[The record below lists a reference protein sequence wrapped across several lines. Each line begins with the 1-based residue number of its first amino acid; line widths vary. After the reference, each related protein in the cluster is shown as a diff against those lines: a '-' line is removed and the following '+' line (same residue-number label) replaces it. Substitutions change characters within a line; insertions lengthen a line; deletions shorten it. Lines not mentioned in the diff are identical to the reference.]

1 MKAVWYEQI
10 GTADD
15 VLRHGNTDDPE
26 VSDGEVLV
34 RIRTSG
40 VNPSDVKTRGGAR
53 GELQFPRI
61 IPHSDGA
68 GKIEAVGN
76 GVDKN
81 RIGERVWLWNGAFGR
96 AFGTCAEYISL
107 PANQA
112 VEIPENTTFEAGA
125 CMGIPASTAYHGV
138 FSGGSVKNKTVL
150 VTGGAG
156 AVGHYAIQL
165 AKWDGAQVITT
176 VSGPEKGLAAEEAG
190 ADLVVNYKTDDV
202 VEVVNNFT
210 NAEGV
215 DRIVEVEFG
224 GNLSV
229 SEQIIKTNGVIAAY
243 GSVAVGN
250 PELPFYNLMF
260 KNAVLKMYLIYIV
273 PGEAR
278 MKIIKGLTKALSEN
292 ALVHQIAKSFDLTE
306 YIVIISCL
314 FFCFSAIAET
324 SETNSVQ
331 IEKTKYIG
339 IYDTENTQFIFRGIP
354 YAKPPI
360 GELRWKSPVPLS
372 KEPKVINAQSFKPA
386 CMQDEYTTVWYQDVA
401 ELFGNPRTV
410 FQHVDA
416 VSEDCLYL
424 NIWTNSLDQ
433 TSKKH
438 RLDVLFHK
446 NKKLWKK
453 FL

>member
-1 MKAVWYEQI
+1 VKAVWYEQI
-10 GTADD
+10 GAADD
-15 VLRHGNTDDPE
+15 VLTHGNIDDPK

-34 RIRTSG
+34 RLRTSG
-40 VNPSDVKTRGGAR
+40 VNPSDVKTRAGAR

-68 GKIEAVGN
+68 GNIEAVGN
-76 GVDKN
+76 GVDTN

-107 PANQA
+107 PSNQA
-112 VEIPENTTFEAGA
+112 VEMPENSTFEAGA

-138 FSGGSVKNKTVL
+138 FSGGSVKNKTLL

-165 AKWDGAQVITT
+165 AKWDGAQVIAT
-176 VSGPEKGLAAEEAG
+176 VSGPEKGSAAEEAG

-202 VEVVNNFT
+202 VEAVNNFT
-210 NAEGV
+210 NGEGV

-224 GNLSV
+224 GNLSI

-278 MKIIKGLTKALSEN
+278 MKIIEGLTKALSEN

-306 YIVIISCL
+306 TIQAHKTVEAGKLIGNTIINL
-314 FFCFSAIAET
+314 A
-324 SETNSVQ
+324 
-331 IEKTKYIG
+331 
-339 IYDTENTQFIFRGIP
+339 
-354 YAKPPI
+354 
-360 GELRWKSPVPLS
+360 
-372 KEPKVINAQSFKPA
+372 
-386 CMQDEYTTVWYQDVA
+386 
-401 ELFGNPRTV
+401 
-410 FQHVDA
+410 
-416 VSEDCLYL
+416 
-424 NIWTNSLDQ
+424 
-433 TSKKH
+433 
-438 RLDVLFHK
+438 
-446 NKKLWKK
+446 
-453 FL
+453 

>member
-10 GTADD
+10 GAADD
-15 VLRHGNTDDPE
+15 VLTHGNIDDPE
-26 VSDGEVLV
+26 VSDGEALV

-40 VNPSDVKTRGGAR
+40 VNPSDVKTRAGAR

-68 GKIEAVGN
+68 GNIEAVGN

-112 VEIPENTTFEAGA
+112 VEMPENSTFEAGA

-138 FSGGSVKNKTVL
+138 FSGGSVKNKTLL

-165 AKWDGAQVITT
+165 AKWDGAQVVAT
-176 VSGPEKGLAAEEAG
+176 VSGPEKGLAAKEAG

-202 VEVVNNFT
+202 VEAVNDFT
-210 NAEGV
+210 SGKGV

-224 GNLSV
+224 GNLSI

-273 PGEAR
+273 PSEAR
-278 MKIIKGLTKALSEN
+278 MKIIEGLTKALSEN

-306 YIVIISCL
+306 TIQAHKAVEAGQL
-314 FFCFSAIAET
+314 
-324 SETNSVQ
+324 
-331 IEKTKYIG
+331 IG
-339 IYDTENTQFIFRGIP
+339 NT
-354 YAKPPI
+354 
-360 GELRWKSPVPLS
+360 
-372 KEPKVINAQSFKPA
+372 VINMA
-386 CMQDEYTTVWYQDVA
+386 
-401 ELFGNPRTV
+401 
-410 FQHVDA
+410 
-416 VSEDCLYL
+416 
-424 NIWTNSLDQ
+424 
-433 TSKKH
+433 
-438 RLDVLFHK
+438 
-446 NKKLWKK
+446 
-453 FL
+453 

>member
-10 GTADD
+10 GAADD
-15 VLRHGNTDDPE
+15 VLTHGNIDDPE
-26 VSDGEVLV
+26 VSDGEALV

-40 VNPSDVKTRGGAR
+40 VNPSDVKTRAGAR

-68 GKIEAVGN
+68 GNIEAVGN

-112 VEIPENTTFEAGA
+112 VEMPENSTFEAGA

-138 FSGGSVKNKTVL
+138 FSGGSVKNKTLL

-165 AKWDGAQVITT
+165 AKWDGAQVVAT
-176 VSGPEKGLAAEEAG
+176 VSSPEKGLAAKEAG
-190 ADLVVNYKTDDV
+190 VDLVVNYKTDDV
-202 VEVVNNFT
+202 VEAVNDFT
-210 NAEGV
+210 SGKGV

-224 GNLSV
+224 GNLSI

-273 PGEAR
+273 PSEAR
-278 MKIIKGLTKALSEN
+278 MNIINGLTKALSEN

-306 YIVIISCL
+306 TIQAHKTVEAGKLIGNTIINL
-314 FFCFSAIAET
+314 A
-324 SETNSVQ
+324 
-331 IEKTKYIG
+331 
-339 IYDTENTQFIFRGIP
+339 
-354 YAKPPI
+354 
-360 GELRWKSPVPLS
+360 
-372 KEPKVINAQSFKPA
+372 
-386 CMQDEYTTVWYQDVA
+386 
-401 ELFGNPRTV
+401 
-410 FQHVDA
+410 
-416 VSEDCLYL
+416 
-424 NIWTNSLDQ
+424 
-433 TSKKH
+433 
-438 RLDVLFHK
+438 
-446 NKKLWKK
+446 
-453 FL
+453 

>member
-10 GTADD
+10 GAADD
-15 VLRHGNTDDPE
+15 VLTHGNINDPE
-26 VSDGEVLV
+26 VSDGEALV

-40 VNPSDVKTRGGAR
+40 VNPSDVKTRAGAR

-68 GKIEAVGN
+68 GNIEAVGN

-81 RIGERVWLWNGAFGR
+81 RIGEKVWLWNGAFGR

-112 VEIPENTTFEAGA
+112 VEIPENSTFEAGA

-138 FSGGSVKNKTVL
+138 FSGGSVKNKTLL

-165 AKWDGAQVITT
+165 AKWDGAQVVAT
-176 VSGPEKGLAAEEAG
+176 VSSPEKGLAAKEAG

-202 VEVVNNFT
+202 VEAVNDFT
-210 NAEGV
+210 SGKGV

-224 GNLSV
+224 GNLSI

-278 MKIIKGLTKALSEN
+278 MKIIEGLTKALSEN

-306 YIVIISCL
+306 TIQAHKTVEAGKLIGNTIINL
-314 FFCFSAIAET
+314 A
-324 SETNSVQ
+324 
-331 IEKTKYIG
+331 
-339 IYDTENTQFIFRGIP
+339 
-354 YAKPPI
+354 
-360 GELRWKSPVPLS
+360 
-372 KEPKVINAQSFKPA
+372 
-386 CMQDEYTTVWYQDVA
+386 
-401 ELFGNPRTV
+401 
-410 FQHVDA
+410 
-416 VSEDCLYL
+416 
-424 NIWTNSLDQ
+424 
-433 TSKKH
+433 
-438 RLDVLFHK
+438 
-446 NKKLWKK
+446 
-453 FL
+453 

>member
-1 MKAVWYEQI
+1 VKAVWYEQI
-10 GTADD
+10 GAADE
-15 VLRHGNTDDPE
+15 VLRHGNIDNPE

-53 GELQFPRI
+53 GKLQFPRI

-112 VEIPENTTFEAGA
+112 VEMPENTNFEAGA

-176 VSGPEKGLAAEEAG
+176 VSGPQKSLAAEEAG

-202 VEVVNNFT
+202 VEAVNSFT
-210 NAEGV
+210 NSEGV

-243 GSVAVGN
+243 GSVAVDN

-260 KNAVLKMYLIYIV
+260 KSAVLKMYLIYIV

-278 MKIIKGLTKALSEN
+278 MKINEGLTKALSEN
-292 ALVHQIAKSFDLTE
+292 ALIHQIAKSFDLTE
-306 YIVIISCL
+306 TIQ
-314 FFCFSAIAET
+314 AH
-324 SETNSVQ
+324 
-331 IEKTKYIG
+331 KTVEAGKLIG
-339 IYDTENTQFIFRGIP
+339 NT
-354 YAKPPI
+354 
-360 GELRWKSPVPLS
+360 
-372 KEPKVINAQSFKPA
+372 VINLA
-386 CMQDEYTTVWYQDVA
+386 
-401 ELFGNPRTV
+401 
-410 FQHVDA
+410 
-416 VSEDCLYL
+416 
-424 NIWTNSLDQ
+424 
-433 TSKKH
+433 
-438 RLDVLFHK
+438 
-446 NKKLWKK
+446 
-453 FL
+453 

>member
-10 GTADD
+10 GAADD
-15 VLRHGNTDDPE
+15 VLTHGNIDDPE
-26 VSDGEVLV
+26 VSDGEALV

-40 VNPSDVKTRGGAR
+40 VNPSDVKTRAGAR

-68 GKIEAVGN
+68 GNIEAVGN

-112 VEIPENTTFEAGA
+112 VEMPENSTFEAGA

-138 FSGGSVKNKTVL
+138 FSGGSVKNKTLL

-165 AKWDGAQVITT
+165 AKWDGAQVVAT
-176 VSGPEKGLAAEEAG
+176 VSSPEKGLAAKEAG
-190 ADLVVNYKTDDV
+190 VDLVVNYKTDDV
-202 VEVVNNFT
+202 VEAVNDFT
-210 NAEGV
+210 SGKGV

-224 GNLSV
+224 GNLSI

-278 MKIIKGLTKALSEN
+278 MKIIEGLTKALSEN
-292 ALVHQIAKSFDLTE
+292 ALIHQIAKSFDLTE
-306 YIVIISCL
+306 TIQAHKTVEAGKLIGNTIINL
-314 FFCFSAIAET
+314 A
-324 SETNSVQ
+324 
-331 IEKTKYIG
+331 
-339 IYDTENTQFIFRGIP
+339 
-354 YAKPPI
+354 
-360 GELRWKSPVPLS
+360 
-372 KEPKVINAQSFKPA
+372 
-386 CMQDEYTTVWYQDVA
+386 
-401 ELFGNPRTV
+401 
-410 FQHVDA
+410 
-416 VSEDCLYL
+416 
-424 NIWTNSLDQ
+424 
-433 TSKKH
+433 
-438 RLDVLFHK
+438 
-446 NKKLWKK
+446 
-453 FL
+453 

>member
-10 GTADD
+10 GAADD
-15 VLRHGNTDDPE
+15 VLTHGNIDDPE
-26 VSDGEVLV
+26 VSDGEALV

-40 VNPSDVKTRGGAR
+40 VNPSDVKTRAGAR

-68 GKIEAVGN
+68 GNIEAVGN

-112 VEIPENTTFEAGA
+112 VEMPENSTFEAGA

-138 FSGGSVKNKTVL
+138 FSGGSVKNKTLL

-165 AKWDGAQVITT
+165 AKWDGAQVIAT
-176 VSGPEKGLAAEEAG
+176 VSGPEKGSATEEAG

-202 VEVVNNFT
+202 VQAVNDFT
-210 NAEGV
+210 SGKGV

-224 GNLSV
+224 GNLSI

-273 PGEAR
+273 PSEAR
-278 MKIIKGLTKALSEN
+278 MKIIEGLTKALSEN

-306 YIVIISCL
+306 TIQAHKTVETGKLIGNTIINL
-314 FFCFSAIAET
+314 A
-324 SETNSVQ
+324 
-331 IEKTKYIG
+331 
-339 IYDTENTQFIFRGIP
+339 
-354 YAKPPI
+354 
-360 GELRWKSPVPLS
+360 
-372 KEPKVINAQSFKPA
+372 
-386 CMQDEYTTVWYQDVA
+386 
-401 ELFGNPRTV
+401 
-410 FQHVDA
+410 
-416 VSEDCLYL
+416 
-424 NIWTNSLDQ
+424 
-433 TSKKH
+433 
-438 RLDVLFHK
+438 
-446 NKKLWKK
+446 
-453 FL
+453 